1 MIFRRYLKGSV
12 VRRLRLFVLLFILL
26 FTQSAPAQQAPSSEE
41 GNAVPADQAAR
52 TGTPREMAV
61 TRGDIQMARKY
72 YAQATAEYQMAL
84 QSNAK
89 DAPVLNKLGIAYQQL
104 GDLAKAER
112 SYRKA
117 LSVDKKLS
125 SAANNWGTLE
135 YQRSRYGKAV
145 KHYRQA
151 LAMDP
156 NQSVVYSNLGYA
168 YYGNKQ
174 YPEAIA
180 AFGKALALDPSILT
194 RKGGL
199 GSVLQSRTVPDP
211 ALFNFLLAKF
221 YAKAGDAERTAHY
234 LKLSR
239 DYGYKEFRSAEKDPE
254 FASVIKDPRV
264 QEVLKVPP
272 SYEDQPSKPLAN

>member
-1 MIFRRYLKGSV
+1 VTRST
-12 VRRLRLFVLLFILL
+12 LFALL
-26 FTQSAPAQQAPSSEE
+26 FTVLLARGAASRQSAEPPQSDSSAAPQA
-41 GNAVPADQAAR
+41 VR
-52 TGTPREMAV
+52 TATPRELAL
-61 TRGDIQMARKY
+61 TRGDIQMARKD